1 MFVIIVGGGQV
12 GATLA
17 SLLIDEGDRIKIV
30 DNRKSRI
37 AELEKEISPELL
49 IYGSGSDPQVLELA
63 GIHEADVLAAITGS
77 DETNLVICSLARDEF
92 NVPRIISR
100 VNNVK
105 NKWLFTPQMGI
116 DIALDQSEILA
127 HLIAEEMSMGDLI
140 TLLKIGKGRYSLV
153 EEKVDPESDANGKM
167 IGELDIPKQ
176 ALITA
181 IIRKGELISPE
192 ESTILYSGDE
202 IVAVV
207 HSEDKQHLATLFDRK
222 GG

>member
-1 MFVIIVGGGQV
+1 MYVIIVGGGQV

-17 SLLIDEGDRIKIV
+17 SLLINEGDHIRII

-37 AELEKEISPELL
+37 AELQELIPAEYL
-49 IYGSGSDPQVLELA
+49 ILGSGSDPQILESA

-153 EEKVDPESDANGKM
+153 EEKVDPESVASGKA
-167 IGELDIPKQ
+167 IGDLEIPKQ

-181 IIRKGELISPE
+181 IIRQGELITPDE
-192 ESTILYSGDE
+192 TTVLNPGDE

-207 HSEDKQHLATLFDRK
+207 HSEEKQRLATLFDRK
-222 GG
+222 ML